1 MVLEGRHKW
10 CSHIVLSYKQYS
22 QPIGM
27 EGPPRAPPPQ
37 ASAATTAW
45 NWHARSAH
53 SLLKKLAWARLL
65 SRGHHTTRIS
75 STTHPHGNQAASTN
89 HTSSQ
94 KYLRRPGAGPEL
106 TSDSR
111 RRGWRP
117 RTSHDHAP
125 SIAQACTS
133 NTSSTTIRP
142 CKGEPSTSSPTLC
155 ALTARATPPESPRTS
170 HTRW

>member
-1 MVLEGRHKW
+1 VVLEGRHKW

-22 QPIGM
+22 QPRGM

-65 SRGHHTTRIS
+65 RPGSPHHTHIVHSS
-75 STTHPHGNQAASTN
+75 STRQPGRLHEPHIVAEIPATP
-89 HTSSQ
+89 
-94 KYLRRPGAGPEL
+94 RAGPEL

-117 RTSHDHAP
+117 RASHDHAP

-142 CKGEPSTSSPTLC
+142 CKGEPSTSLPTLC
-155 ALTARATPPESPRTS
+155 ALTVRATPPESPRTS
-170 HTRW
+170 HRRW